1 MMKFLQNLGKSIML
15 PVAVLPVAA
24 ILVGIANWII
34 GINDDK
40 PNVVTSFLQTAGLSI
55 LSNLALLFAVG
66 VSIGMAKKSDG
77 TSALAGLVSWLVITS
92 LLAPASVMTLLSR
105 GYTTAPVEA
114 EAVTPDGGQLVQEG
128 GQWLIQSPDVNA
140 AFTPGNFQNAFIG
153 ILCGIIGAACY
164 NRFKDVKL
172 PDALSFF
179 SGRRSVAIVTA
190 GVSLIVALIL
200 LFIWPLVYTGL
211 VNFGEWIVNLGA
223 VGTGLYGFFNR
234 LLIPFG
240 LHHALN
246 SVFWFDVAGI
256 NDLNNFLA
264 GADGEGTFGITGQYM
279 TGFFPIMMFGLPG
292 AALAMYVT
300 AKTKRKKIA
309 YGILLSGAVSSF
321 FVGVTE
327 PLEFA
332 FMFLAPFLFVIHA
345 LFMGISMA
353 IAQLLPVRMGFGF
366 SGGFVDLVL
375 NWQNPLAENPWI
387 IIVMGIGWFFVYFF
401 VFRWVILKFQLKTP
415 GREDDD
421 LEDDGGEGGASAGF
435 IGTASKFIDA
445 LGGKQNILE
454 LDNCATR
461 LRMEIDDT
469 GKVDE
474 PALKKAGAAGT
485 MKPGGHSV
493 QVIYGLN
500 VQFVKDAMEKI
511 MAGEIDPN
519 TVEAAVEA
527 VDEADAVIHAAEE
540 QSADQGGDTAVLTKP
555 DTKVVTLQRPLQG
568 YAIALSE
575 VPDKTFSSGM
585 MGPGLAIVPTD
596 GQVVAPA
603 DATVV
608 TVFPTGHAVGLQLA
622 DGTQVLIHV
631 GLDTVKMKGEGFEP
645 LVKAKDEVTAGQPL
659 INVDLKKIEEAG
671 YPTVTP
677 VVVMNDKTATVEFSA

>member
-24 ILVGIANWII
+24 ILVGISNWII
-34 GINDDK
+34 GANDGQA
-40 PNVVTSFLQTAGLSI
+40 NVVTSFLQTAGLAI
-55 LSNLALLFAVG
+55 ISNMPILFAVG

-77 TSALAGLVSWLVITS
+77 TSALAGLVSWLIVTS
-92 LLAPASVMTLLSR
+92 LLAPASVMTLLSS
-105 GYTTAPVEA
+105 GYADSAINPDSKLDAGQKVA
-114 EAVTPDGGQLVQEG
+114 EVGGKLVLQT
-128 GQWLIQSPDVNA
+128 PDVNA
-140 AFTPGNFQNAFIG
+140 AFAPGAFQNAFIG
-153 ILCGIIGAACY
+153 ILCGVIGALCY
-164 NRFKDVKL
+164 NRFKDTKL

-190 GVSLIVALIL
+190 GVSLIVGLIL
-200 LFIWPLVYTGL
+200 LFVWPFVYTGL

-223 VGTGLYGFFNR
+223 FGSGLYGFFNR

-256 NDLNNFLA
+256 NDLSNFAA
-264 GADGEGTFGITGQYM
+264 GDKGDGVFGVTGQYM

-300 AKTKRKKIA
+300 AKTTRKKIA
-309 YGILLSGAVSSF
+309 YGILLSGAVASF

-332 FMFLAPFLFVIHA
+332 FMFLAPGLFLIHA
-345 LFMGISMA
+345 IFMGISMA
-353 IAQLLPVRMGFGF
+353 VTQLLPVRMGFGF

-375 NWQNPLAENPWI
+375 NWTNPLAENPWI
-387 IIVMGIGWFFVYFF
+387 ILVLGPIWFLIYFF

-421 LEDDGGEGGASAGF
+421 EFADDEDGAPSTGF
-435 IGTASKFIDA
+435 VGTAAKFIDA
-445 LGGKQNILE
+445 LGGQSNITE

-461 LRMEIDDT
+461 LRMEIADT
-469 GKVDE
+469 SKVDE
-474 PALKKAGAAGT
+474 PALKRAGAAGT
-485 MKPGGHSV
+485 IKPGGHSV

-511 MAGEIDPN
+511 MAGQI
-519 TVEAAVEA
+519 EAPDAADVP
-527 VDEADAVIHAAEE
+527 DAVPDATVDSSPVSTLEK
-540 QSADQGGDTAVLTKP
+540 TAT
-555 DTKVVTLQRPLQG
+555 VTLKRPLQG

-585 MGPGLAIVPTD
+585 MGPGAAIVPTS
-596 GQVVAPA
+596 GEVTAPA

-608 TVFPTGHAVGLQLA
+608 TVFPTGHAIGLRLA
-622 DGTQVLIHV
+622 DGVEVLIHV
-631 GLDTVKMKGEGFEP
+631 GLDTVKMKGDGFEP
-645 LVKAKDEVTAGQPL
+645 LVKAGDTVTEGQPL
-659 INVDLKKIEEAG
+659 LNVDLAKIEAAG

-677 VVVMNDKTATVEFSA
+677 VVVMNDKSAVVELL

>member
-34 GINDDK
+34 GINDDQT
-40 PNVVTSFLQTAGLSI
+40 NVVTSFLQTAGLAI
-55 LSNLALLFAVG
+55 LDNMALLFAVG
-66 VSIGMAKKSDG
+66 VSIGMARKSDG

-92 LLAPASVMTLLSR
+92 LLAPSSVMTLLSR
-105 GYTTAPVEA
+105 DYTSTPLEDGATLA
-114 EAVTPDGGQLVQEG
+114 EGEKIVQEH
-128 GQWLIQSPDVNA
+128 GQWMLASPDINA
-140 AFTPGNFQNAFIG
+140 AFAPGSFQNAFIG

-164 NRFKDVKL
+164 NRFKSVKL

-190 GVSLIVALIL
+190 GVSLIVGLVL
-200 LFIWPLVYTGL
+200 LFLWPLIYSGL
-211 VNFGEWIVNLGA
+211 VWFGEHIVDLGA

-264 GADGEGTFGITGQYM
+264 GDGEFGVTGQYM
-279 TGFFPIMMFGLPG
+279 TGFFPVMMFGLPG

-332 FMFLAPFLFVIHA
+332 FMFLAPPLYLIHA
-345 LFMGISMA
+345 VFMGISMA
-353 IAQLLPVRMGFGF
+353 ISSLLPVRMGFGF
-366 SGGFVDLVL
+366 SGGFVDLML
-375 NWQNPLAENPWI
+375 NWTNPLAENPWI
-387 IIVMGIGWFFVYFF
+387 ILVMGAVWFVIYFF
-401 VFRWVILKFQLKTP
+401 VFRWVILKFRLKTP

-421 LEDDGGEGGASAGF
+421 PDDVDGGDSGSAGF
-435 IGTASKFIDA
+435 VGTAVKFIDA
-445 LGGKQNILE
+445 LGGKSNIAE

-461 LRMEIDDT
+461 LRMEINDPSI
-469 GKVDE
+469 VDE
-474 PALKKAGAAGT
+474 PALKRAGAAGT
-485 MKPGGHSV
+485 IKPGGRSV

-500 VQFVKDAMEKI
+500 VQFVKDAMEKVL
-511 MAGEIDPN
+511 AGDI
-519 TVEAAVEA
+519 EAPAAADVPDVVPDA
-527 VDEADAVIHAAEE
+527 DES
-540 QSADQGGDTAVLTKP
+540 SASVAVLEKTAE
-555 DTKVVTLQRPLQG
+555 TVVLHRPIPG

-575 VPDKTFSSGM
+575 VPDATFSSGM
-585 MGPGLAIVPTD
+585 MGPGAAVVPTS
-596 GQVVAPA
+596 GEVTAPA

-608 TVFPTGHAVGLQLA
+608 TVFPTGHAIGLRLE
-622 DGTQVLIHV
+622 DGTEVLIHV
-631 GLDTVKMKGEGFEP
+631 GLDTVKMKGDGFEP
-645 LVKAKDEVTAGQPL
+645 LVAAGDTVSRGQPIL
-659 INVDLKKIEEAG
+659 NVDLGKIEAAG
-671 YPTVTP
+671 YLTVTP
-677 VVVMNDKTATVEFSA
+677 VVVMNNKSAVVELT